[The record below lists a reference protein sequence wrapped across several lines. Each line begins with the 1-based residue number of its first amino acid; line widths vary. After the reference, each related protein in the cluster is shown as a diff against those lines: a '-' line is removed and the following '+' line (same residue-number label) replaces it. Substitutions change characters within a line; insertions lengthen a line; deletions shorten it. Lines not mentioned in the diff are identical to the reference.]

1 MLGRLS
7 PGWVRWCCRAAQL
20 HLCAPSC
27 ALPAAALC
35 QAPSPR
41 VAQGGDT
48 GGGLSLQQ
56 SLLAHRPHPMQPNVL
71 PSPCKCCTVPESESC
86 LLGRGGGRKKKKK
99 TIKKF
104 KD

>member
-7 PGWVRWCCRAAQL
+7 PGWVRWCCRTARL
-20 HLCAPSC
+20 HLCAPIC

-48 GGGLSLQQ
+48 GGGCPCS
-56 SLLAHRPHPMQPNVL
+56 
-71 PSPCKCCTVPESESC
+71 SPCLLTVPIRCSQTSSPPLVNVVQFQKVSLVCWEE
-86 LLGRGGGRKKKKK
+86 GGEEKKKK